1 MVNPRT
7 LQTFE
12 IEAEQLPVGDWT
24 AHRDLAQEA
33 VEAGYAAELT
43 QDYDNDTESD
53 TPLAHSLRFLNPN
66 EIEAFDE
73 GIHEDESPMGGSVSI
88 EQFSP
93 QRPHGFYGQRTP
105 LEYSPL
111 QDDWPDTAHIRL
123 RHGQHQSAH
132 STLTEALETVLRE
145 QTDLAWIP
153 PKHHAGFDPD
163 GPLRADNDSPL
174 LLDPNGAVVADHVL
188 DAFRAVAVAEGQRI
202 DLATGREDLGAV
214 FRASF
219 NSYGEWE
226 LGHTDAEASHTL
238 KNVGPIKGDYVPLE
252 VSAAFETHAESVDRR
267 ARVEESRDYGQARHN
282 GDAFAEQ
289 LLTASSGTGE
299 EANAARLAHATEV
312 VAEYERREARA
323 YADAPSSTQE
333 PYVGPEPVL
342 DRLVIANG
350 GDLNATVHSEDF
362 SPAVQRLLGRAA
374 HEYFVS
380 DEAGGRYES
389 WQPDEDDH
397 AYVAEA
403 VEQVKARLVKAGAA
417 EEHHSPAS
425 SSSATAASK
434 SVDAQA
440 LSSLEQVLKN
450 RPQAGPKAGL
460 NAREPH
466 SGRGAFAHTDG
477 PSQSQGQA
485 WGLSGPPPF

>member
-1 MVNPRT
+1 MINPRT
-7 LQTFE
+7 LHTFE
-12 IEAEQLPVGDWT
+12 VEAAELPVGDWT

-43 QDYDNDTESD
+43 QEVSNDVGDEGALT
-53 TPLAHSLRFLNPN
+53 HSLRFLEPD
-66 EIEAFDE
+66 EVVAFDE
-73 GIHEDESPMGGSVSI
+73 GIHESEDAMGGSVSV
-88 EQFSP
+88 EQFTP
-93 QRPHGFYGQRTP
+93 ERAHGFYGQRTP
-105 LEYSPL
+105 LEFSPV
-111 QDDWPDTAHIRL
+111 QDDWPDTASIRL
-123 RHGQHQSAH
+123 SHGGKDSVH
-132 STLTEALETVLRE
+132 STLTQALETVLRE

-174 LLDPNGAVVADHVL
+174 LLDPSGAVVADHVL
-188 DAFRAVAVAEGQRI
+188 DAFRAVAVAEGQSI
-202 DLATGREDLGAV
+202 TVETGREDLGAV
-214 FRASF
+214 FTASF

-226 LGHTDAEASHTL
+226 LGHTKAEASHTL

-267 ARVEESRDYGQARHN
+267 ARVEESRDYGQARHD

-380 DEAGGRYES
+380 DEAGGRYEF
-389 WQPDEDDH
+389 WQPDEDDRTH
-397 AYVAEA
+397 VAEA
-403 VEQVKARLVKAGAA
+403 VEQVRARLVKAGVA
-417 EEHHSPAS
+417 EEHQAPANS
-425 SSSATAASK
+425 SSPSAASK

-440 LSSLEQVLKN
+440 SSSFEQVLKN

-460 NAREPH
+460 NAREPQ
-466 SGRGAFAHTDG
+466 SDRAFARTDG
-477 PSQSQGQA
+477 PSQSKSQD
-485 WGLSGPPPF
+485 WGLAGPPPF

>member
-43 QDYDNDTESD
+43 QDYDNDTASD
-53 TPLAHSLRFLNPN
+53 TPLTHSLRFLNPN
-66 EIEAFDE
+66 EIEAFEE
-73 GIHEDESPMGGSVSI
+73 GIHESESPMGGSVSI

-123 RHGQHQSAH
+123 SHGQHQSTH
-132 STLTEALETVLRE
+132 STLTQALETVLRE
-145 QTDLAWIP
+145 QIDLAWIP

-188 DAFRAVAVAEGQRI
+188 DAFRAVAVAEGQSI
-202 DLATGREDLGAV
+202 TVETGREDLGAV
-214 FRASF
+214 FRARFDSDEVW
-219 NSYGEWE
+219 SLVHVEGEE
-226 LGHTDAEASHTL
+226 HHVLTG
-238 KNVGPIKGDYVPLE
+238 VGPVAGDSVHPE

-282 GDAFAEQ
+282 GDALAEQ

-362 SPAVQRLLGRAA
+362 SPAVQRLLGRAE

-380 DEAGGRYES
+380 DEAGGRYEY
-389 WQPDEDDH
+389 WRPDEGDH

-403 VEQVKARLVKAGAA
+403 VEQVKARLEKAGVA
-417 EEHHSPAS
+417 EKHQAPAS
-425 SSSATAASK
+425 SPGPSGASK

-440 LSSLEQVLKN
+440 LSSFEQVLKN

-466 SGRGAFAHTDG
+466 SDRAFARTDG
-477 PSQSQGQA
+477 PSQSKSQD
-485 WGLSGPPPF
+485 WGLAGPPPF